1 MSSIRVHRDA
11 WEAML
16 AHARAAYPDEC
27 CGAML
32 GAGEEVRVAAPLEN
46 SFAGSRRTRYQVSP
60 EDLLAAT
67 REARQGG
74 LQLIGIYHSHP
85 DRDANFSETDLKNSC
100 PWYWFL
106 VLSIKAGVF
115 DHAACWQ
122 PNPERTEAARTDLD
136 LPV

>member
-1 MSSIRVHRDA
+1 MSSIRVHRHA

-32 GAGEEVRVAAPLEN
+32 GRGGEVRVAAPLEN

-67 REARQGG
+67 RAARQGG

-85 DRDANFSETDLKNSC
+85 DRDACFSETDLKNSC
-100 PWYWFL
+100 PWYAFL
-106 VLSIKAGVF
+106 ILSIKAGVF

-122 PNPERTEAARTDLD
+122 PNPEQTQATRTELD